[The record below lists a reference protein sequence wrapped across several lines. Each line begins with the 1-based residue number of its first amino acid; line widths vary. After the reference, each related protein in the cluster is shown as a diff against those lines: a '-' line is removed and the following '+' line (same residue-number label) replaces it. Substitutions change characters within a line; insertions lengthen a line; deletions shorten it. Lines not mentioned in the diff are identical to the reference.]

1 MSDNAFEYL
10 KNNNE
15 LFKLY
20 NELIRKLDSLSRLKI
35 RKRNSYLKT
44 VVLCNR
50 KNFACISLLDDSSS
64 IMDKG
69 FRIVFYMGE
78 EINDNRVQ
86 FIPQHQPSDFVYYV
100 TIKKKSDIDIQ
111 LIDWLK
117 QSYDKA
123 K

>member
-20 NELIRKLDSLSRLKI
+20 NELIRKLDSLPRLKI

-69 FRIVFYMGE
+69 FRIVFYIGE
-78 EINDNRVQ
+78 AIKDNRVQ
-86 FIPQHQPSDFVYYV
+86 LIPQHQPSDFVYYV